1 MSNLTVERIEDR
13 DLPAGRLRWAIGAS
27 ALTLVWTAMLAI
39 PASSAAAPSVDPYSW
54 TETPIGQPGLMIE
67 DVDAA
72 DGVAWAV
79 GSESGE
85 RLVALRR
92 DGDTWTDATPD
103 VSGANLVEVAVAA
116 ADDVWA
122 VGWDGSADEG
132 MTSPLVLHWDGT
144 TWAEIPSPAEI
155 GAFDDVVV
163 DAEGTVWV
171 TGWARIGSAEPAVV
185 YQYADGEW
193 TEYADGLEGA
203 INGNSLTVLAPDD
216 AWLALNPGLAHFD
229 GTSWT
234 MVEEFPAD
242 GSQILSGIAAVDA
255 TDIWAAGHQYTGGA
269 IQPIAWHY
277 DGSEWS
283 EVPTP
288 NVSAQVYDVT
298 IVEGH
303 PVVVGEELDRDWA
316 STPLVLTTKAGAE
329 RPGLVQVAGPT
340 TDAVVLT
347 SADADAGR
355 LWVAGGNIDVFT
367 GFAAY
372 TELP

>member
-13 DLPAGRLRWAIGAS
+13 VPPARRLRWAVGAS
-27 ALTLVWTAMLAI
+27 ALMLVWTAMLAV
-39 PASSAAAPSVDPYSW
+39 PASSAAAPNADPYNW

-72 DGVAWAV
+72 DGAAWAV
-79 GSESGE
+79 GSEHGE

-103 VSGANLVEVAVAA
+103 VSGDNLVEVVVAA

-122 VGWDGSADEG
+122 VGWDYSPDDGT
-132 MTSPLVLHWDGT
+132 TSPLVTHWDGT

-155 GAFDDVVV
+155 GAFDDVAV

-171 TGWARIGSAEPAVV
+171 TGWARIGTAEPAVV
-185 YQYADGEW
+185 YQYADGQW
-193 TEYADGLEGA
+193 TEYADGLGGA

-234 MVEEFPAD
+234 MVKEFPAD
-242 GSQILSGIAAVDA
+242 GSQILTGLTAVDA
-255 TDIWAAGHQYTGGA
+255 TNIWAAGVANTRAGV
-269 IQPIAWHY
+269 QPVAWHY
-277 DGSEWS
+277 DGSKWS
-283 EVPTP
+283 KVQTP
-288 NVSAQVYDVT
+288 NVSGQAYDVT
-298 IVEGH
+298 IVDGQ
-303 PVVVGEELDRDWA
+303 PVVVGEKFAPDWT
-316 STPLVLTTKAGAE
+316 STPLVLTTKAGTE
-329 RPGLVQVAGPT
+329 DPGLVQVAAPT

-372 TELP
+372 AELP